1 MLILYNTVTLEQ
13 TLGKSSPN
21 YWLSLCSH
29 LETKWVNQD
38 HEDMCITCLR
48 EVKGV
53 APRPGLEMSS
63 YILLT
68 GGAPLLSLWAG
79 TTGCGGDPPRM

>member
-1 MLILYNTVTLEQ
+1 M
-13 TLGKSSPN
+13 K
-21 YWLSLCSH
+21 LSIVDMS
-29 LETKWVNQD
+29 EG
-38 HEDMCITCLR
+38 MCITCLL

-53 APRPGLEMSS
+53 DPSPGLEMSS

-79 TTGCGGDPPRM
+79 TTGCGGDPPTMYKKNRWENKEAFHLSDMIFLNNHIAITI

>member
-1 MLILYNTVTLEQ
+1 MVLN
-13 TLGKSSPN
+13 
-21 YWLSLCSH
+21 
-29 LETKWVNQD
+29 
-38 HEDMCITCLR
+38 EDMCITCLL

-53 APRPGLEMSS
+53 DPSPGLEMSS

-79 TTGCGGDPPRM
+79 TTGCGGDPPNNAQKI